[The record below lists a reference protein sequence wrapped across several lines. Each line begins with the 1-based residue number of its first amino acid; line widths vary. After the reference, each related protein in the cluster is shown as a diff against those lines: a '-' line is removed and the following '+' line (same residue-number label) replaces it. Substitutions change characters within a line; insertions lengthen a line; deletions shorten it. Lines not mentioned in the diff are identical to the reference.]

1 MRRYSFNTIE
11 KRAPLIQ
18 LLSLRTTA
26 IVAEELCEIDG
37 NINVVVDIHCFTS
50 SGLNAH
56 LNSVKIA
63 VAICT
68 RAENELQWTFQAW
81 RQLGSDRGAAAGRS
95 LISPTSKSTMP
106 YFLMSRWGIMKVLA
120 RNTRIFSYPTSTF
133 VAFEITCSGAIE
145 YFALTFFFIAIA
157 DFPFRFNFITW

>member
-1 MRRYSFNTIE
+1 MLLLHIKDTGHVQNKFAGWEEGGAALRRYSFNTIE

-18 LLSLRTTA
+18 LLSLRPTA
-26 IVAEELCEIDG
+26 IVATELCKVDG
-37 NINVVVDIHCFTS
+37 IKNVVVDIHCFTS

-81 RQLGSDRGAAAGRS
+81 CQLVSDRGAVAGRS

-106 YFLMSRWGIMKVLA
+106 YFFLHLM
-120 RNTRIFSYPTSTF
+120 
-133 VAFEITCSGAIE
+133 
-145 YFALTFFFIAIA
+145 
-157 DFPFRFNFITW
+157 